1 MVIVE
6 VKTDRTDEYIVYFT
20 LNIEYEK
27 NISRWIDKKISK
39 NKLTVTKTGI
49 DQKQL
54 QEMCLK
60 KFGEAP
66 CVINAADIQTIHA
79 DAEIGSLS
87 PEAAW

>member
-60 KFGEAP
+60 KF
-66 CVINAADIQTIHA
+66 AADIQTIHA